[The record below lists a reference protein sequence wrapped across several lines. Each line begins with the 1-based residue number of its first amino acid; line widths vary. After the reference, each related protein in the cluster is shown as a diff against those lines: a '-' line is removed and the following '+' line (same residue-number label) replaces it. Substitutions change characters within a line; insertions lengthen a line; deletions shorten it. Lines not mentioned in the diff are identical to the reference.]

1 MICSLRGAGFP
12 KSLKQSSKLFGKPTK
27 GSFDLKISRKKHII
41 IMVVIGL
48 VYFLGV
54 ASIIYPIVGNMY
66 SMSSSKSVITDYEKK
81 VEKMPAEEKDD
92 RLENAKKYNQDIADG
107 IYDDGLEKS
116 LCDENG
122 LMCYVDIPDLDI
134 YIPVYYGTSNSV
146 LEKGCGWL
154 ENTSLP
160 VGGISTHSCI
170 SAHTGLPT
178 ADMFTKLDQS
188 KIGDMFYIHVL
199 DKILAYQ
206 VDRIE
211 TVMPNNTELLNVIEG
226 ADHCTLL
233 TCTPYGINDK
243 RLLVRGVR
251 VPVVDIPHDV
261 SSEASEASSAGTALI
276 APKRD
281 ASGVNEGLQRQIS
294 QSLTVIIVIVAAAVV
309 LFAGAC
315 VWLGFA
321 LKKASNARYAANDR
335 PSNIR
340 TRISFSPEDEDGKE
354 E

>member
-160 VGGISTHSCI
+160 VGGIN
-170 SAHTGLPT
+170 
-178 ADMFTKLDQS
+178 
-188 KIGDMFYIHVL
+188 VL

-261 SSEASEASSAGTALI
+261 SSEASEASSAGTAVI

>member
-1 MICSLRGAGFP
+1 
-12 KSLKQSSKLFGKPTK
+12 
-27 GSFDLKISRKKHII
+27 
-41 IMVVIGL
+41 
-48 VYFLGV
+48 
-54 ASIIYPIVGNMY
+54 
-66 SMSSSKSVITDYEKK
+66 
-81 VEKMPAEEKDD
+81 
-92 RLENAKKYNQDIADG
+92 
-107 IYDDGLEKS
+107 
-116 LCDENG
+116 
-122 LMCYVDIPDLDI
+122 
-134 YIPVYYGTSNSV
+134 
-146 LEKGCGWL
+146 
-154 ENTSLP
+154 
-160 VGGISTHSCI
+160 
-170 SAHTGLPT
+170 
-178 ADMFTKLDQS
+178 MFTKLDQS

-261 SSEASEASSAGTALI
+261 SSEASEASSAGTAVI